1 MDANEEKSRLLF
13 QLPVPVSFR
22 CLGTGCDAIE
32 YSTEVDRIFQNGFVI
47 SSPRVL
53 KVGSSL
59 ALKLRLPP
67 EGSGGFYHYMRCA
80 GRVVQK
86 QFVKDGTFGYKV
98 EIESCTLPV
107 EEATSLPLWLHR
119 RNRLSSR

>member
-1 MDANEEKSRLLF
+1 MDGNEEKSRLLF

-32 YSTEVDRIFQNGFVI
+32 YSTEVDSIFQNGFVI

-67 EGSGGFYHYMRCA
+67 EASGGFYHYMRCA
-80 GRVVQK
+80 ARVVQK
-86 QFVKDGTFGYKV
+86 ELVKDGTFTYKV
-98 EIESCTLPV
+98 EIETCTLPV
-107 EEATSLPLWLHR
+107 QEATSSPLWLRQHAGP
-119 RNRLSSR
+119 SSR